1 MLDNL
6 LIEPNE
12 KTEFFVIKKDSKVYV
27 MREKDCG
34 CDFVTIFDRDTTF
47 SKSWFVSYSQMNN
60 ETIGVFNHK
69 FDDIKCIFTDQR
81 NITELEEL
89 VQ

>member
-1 MLDNL
+1 
-6 LIEPNE
+6 
-12 KTEFFVIKKDSKVYV
+12 
-27 MREKDCG
+27 
-34 CDFVTIFDRDTTF
+34 
-47 SKSWFVSYSQMNN
+47 MNN